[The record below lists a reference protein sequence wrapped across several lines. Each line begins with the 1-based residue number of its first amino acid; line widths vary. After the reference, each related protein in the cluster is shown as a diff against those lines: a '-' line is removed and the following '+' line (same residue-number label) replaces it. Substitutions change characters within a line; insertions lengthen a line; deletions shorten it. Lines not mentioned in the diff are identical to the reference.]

1 MTVQMDIAGTPF
13 IVHEV
18 ANTPYNVDDKVRQ
31 QLEGGVLRQLG
42 EASQPSAIT
51 LYIGP
56 TLALLAVPKHLAK
69 KLVPSAIAREA
80 AMWLEATETQ
90 ALFARRT
97 TAAKST
103 EEIVEAAVRRRLE
116 KHAN

>member
-103 EEIVEAAVRRRLE
+103 EEIVEAAIKRRLE
-116 KHAN
+116 AACK